1 MGVPAMPF
9 DMVDEVSPE
18 QVAASLARLETELK
32 YLSSAIE
39 RLAAH
44 LERVESRQTI
54 TERLAEKASAAWWTI
69 TKCAGATAAF
79 VGSIAWLLEHSPKI
93 AAIAG
98 TMK

>member
-1 MGVPAMPF
+1 MPL

-44 LERVESRQTI
+44 LERVENRQSI
-54 TERLAEKASAAWWTI
+54 TEKLAEKASAAWWTI
-69 TKCAGATAAF
+69 TKATGLIVGCAGG
-79 VGSIAWLLEHSPKI
+79 VAWLLEHSPKI

-98 TMK
+98 VMR